1 MSSPRE
7 KKVHYERGTKGEKE
21 KSHRHHSSRDSGFG
35 SSSASDR
42 ASLGTSPLDES
53 PFNHRQIQD
62 QRNSV
67 AALQE
72 ALDAAN
78 EKVRQLEAAN
88 ARLNSSLAES
98 NREVRLLKKER
109 LNIERKNDEL
119 MDDLEDMRVVHE
131 KYRREGSPRTGH
143 AAPSK
148 TERRA
153 TPPKADS
160 RRDRRSDEG
169 SKGGFRDRRTSYVPV
184 APQTPLSPNPFNPL
198 PTRGPS
204 VSYGVPS
211 VSYATPVTYAPAAL
225 AYTTSPIYSS
235 PPPSTTSSRG
245 PLNDGKYHA
254 YPV

>member
-1 MSSPRE
+1 MSTSRG
-7 KKVHYERGTKGEKE
+7 KKVHYKRGTKGENE
-21 KSHRHHSSRDSGFG
+21 KSHHRHHSSRDSGFG

-53 PFNHRQIQD
+53 PFNYRQIQD

-78 EKVRQLEAAN
+78 EKVRQCEEAN
-88 ARLNSSLAES
+88 ARLNASLAES
-98 NREVRLLKKER
+98 NREVRSLKKER
-109 LNIERKNDEL
+109 LELEKKNDDL
-119 MDDLEDMRVVHE
+119 MDELEDMRAVNE
-131 KYRREGSPRTGH
+131 RYRRECSPRTGH
-143 AAPSK
+143 AASHK

-160 RRDRRSDEG
+160 RQDRRSDEG
-169 SKGGFRDRRTSYVPV
+169 SEGSSRDRRTSYVPV
-184 APQTPLSPNPFNPL
+184 APQTPQSPNPFTPI
-198 PTRGPS
+198 PARRPS

-211 VSYATPVTYAPAAL
+211 GSYATPVTSAPAAV

-235 PPPSTTSSRG
+235 PPSVTSGRG